1 MKKKVREN
9 KPTKQNFKV
18 GLVVE
23 EVGKRSFTLTLNK
36 GARGEG

>member
-9 KPTKQNFKV
+9 KPKKKKLKV

-23 EVGKRSFTLTLNK
+23 EVVKRSSTLTLNK
-36 GARGEG
+36 GARREG

>member
-9 KPTKQNFKV
+9 KPEKKTLKV

-23 EVGKRSFTLTLNK
+23 EVIKRSSTLTLNK
-36 GARGEG
+36 GAVQEG